1 MLDWLSIAQK
11 NLKAKNN
18 KKFVELDVQRLIIEP
33 LLQWLGYDTFDFD
46 VVKEQVSI
54 KNSGQKAGQG
64 RADYTISHNGT
75 IIMIIEAKALSES
88 LESIHVKQVLDYC
101 NYHKDRPRWG
111 ILTNGLDWQIYDT
124 EARGEIAER
133 CILQINVE
141 EDLDVLKC
149 LRLENITT
157 LKEYA
162 DNMRAL
168 LNVPKEQRGT
178 FTGFAYKDFL
188 SKLQTESKPQKEPKK
203 TSPKPKKTVSIPNT
217 AIASYNSPPDSGTKP
232 KHIII
237 NNQKFETK
245 HWSNVLQTFVLKL
258 VEIIPNPQ
266 ELDGWSHGKAKV
278 VISKDKNSLIYPKA
292 LGHGLFISTNYN
304 TRDIIRII
312 DTLIDKYNWNKD
324 CYWVE

>member
-11 NLKAKNN
+11 NLKAQNN
-18 KKFVELDVQRLIIEP
+18 KDFVELDVQRLIIEP

-88 LESIHVKQVLDYC
+88 LESLHVKQVLDYC
-101 NYHKDRPRWG
+101 NYHKDTPRWG
-111 ILTNGLDWQIYDT
+111 ILTNGVEWHVYDT
-124 EARGEIAER
+124 KAGGYVEDR

-157 LKEYA
+157 LQEYG
-162 DNMRAL
+162 DNMKAL

-188 SKLQTESKPQKEPKK
+188 SKLQTERKPQPEPKK
-203 TSPKPKKTVSIPNT
+203 ISPKPKEKASIPKN
-217 AIASYNSPPDSGTKP
+217 AIASYDTPPVQGTKP
-232 KHIII
+232 RRFFL
-237 NNQKFETK
+237 NGSSYETAK
-245 HWSNVLQTFVLKL
+245 WSDVLQIFVKELINTL
-258 VEIIPNPQ
+258 DNPK
-266 ELDGWSHGKAKV
+266 ELDGWSREGTKV
-278 VISKDKNSLIYPKA
+278 CITKDKTKLILPKDI
-292 LGHGLFISTNYN
+292 GHGLYLSTNYSSN
-304 TRDIIRII
+304 AHIRII
-312 DTLIDKYNWNKD
+312 DALIDKYNWDKD